1 MYAHNDMTSAIS
13 LAVLRAQYQSAVQ
26 KVLPNG
32 RLDPVYKDINSY
44 ELQYYGKI
52 NINGFPVYLDDSYL
66 VGMNSSA
73 EYFGDKTQRVLPF
86 IRDMHSR
93 MKTNIQVKITAGILP
108 ISSEAIAKMEPVT
121 TYVSPFYQYRA
132 YIRDLLISFNNSL
145 SETDNDNITHFNHY
159 VNKFYE
165 YISQLQ
171 FRTPFTFSGWTT
183 SKENSIFTSGLTIS
197 LMDNEYH
204 RDDQNSSFIANLM
217 FPYYKKLALNTGF
230 CLVKQAPWIMI
241 ADLNSPAIQPY
252 YQEGIGTAS
261 RVFNYYYKLCHT
273 VDIELLYNNL
283 IKYYNDL
290 VTFKEETRKINVM
303 CTNKTKVTKQKRK
316 HISDFDMTFRDPKKY
331 LTMYIK
337 MRNMEEGQPL
347 SKLVLNQVIKKS
359 KRYLDINLA
368 TGYINSI
375 FAAELFKKPFGLN
388 DSIRRFNSRVQA
400 KKGIGPTEKDTQ
412 QAVGTG
418 TSSFTGGSSGGG
430 GGMSSGGGSGGGY

>member
-1 MYAHNDMTSAIS
+1 MYAHNEMASAVS
-13 LAVLRAQYQSAVQ
+13 LAVLRAQYQSSVQ

-32 RLDPVYKDINSY
+32 RIDPVYKDLNTY

-52 NINGFPVYLDDSYL
+52 NPNGFPVYIDDAKL
-66 VGMNSSA
+66 VGINSSG
-73 EYFGDKTQRVLPF
+73 EYTGDNIHRTTPF
-86 IRDMHSR
+86 IRDMHAR
-93 MKTNIQVKITAGILP
+93 MKSNIQIKIAVGTLP
-108 ISSEAIAKMEPVT
+108 MSSDAIAKMEPVT

-132 YIRDLLISFNNSL
+132 YIRGLLITFNTSM
-145 SETDNDNITHFNHY
+145 SEQDNNNITHFNHY

-165 YISQLQ
+165 YISELE
-171 FRTPFTFSGWTT
+171 FGTPLTFSGWTT
-183 SKENSIFTSGLTIS
+183 SKENSLFTNGLAIS
-197 LMDNEYH
+197 LMNNEYH
-204 RDDQNSSFIANLM
+204 RDDHNSAFIANYM
-217 FPYYKKLALNTGF
+217 FNYYKKLALNTGF

-241 ADLNSPAIQPY
+241 ADLNSPAIKPY
-252 YQEGIGTAS
+252 YEQNINTAS
-261 RVFNYYYKLCHT
+261 KVFNYYYNLCHN

-290 VTFKEETRKINVM
+290 VTFKDQTRKINVI
-303 CTNKTKVTKQKRK
+303 CTNKTKITKQRRK
-316 HISDFDMTFRDPKKY
+316 HISDFNMTFRDPKKY

-347 SKLVLNQVIKKS
+347 SKFVLNQVIKKS
-359 KRYLDINLA
+359 KTYLDINLA

-388 DSIRRFNSRVQA
+388 DSIRRFNSRVKA
-400 KKGIGPTEKDTQ
+400 EKGIGPTENDTQ

-418 TSSFTGGSSGGG
+418 TSTFTGGSSGGG